1 MAFRAVDIFRRAAVV
16 LQDDTHVRWTLAELC
31 DWLNDGTREIVL
43 HKPNAS
49 SDTSIVSLQA
59 GTYQTIPSGSLA
71 LLRVIRNLKTTTT
84 SPRVGGRMIQVVNR
98 EILDSQRPYWHDTTI
113 TPSAK
118 EVKHATFDT
127 ADPQS
132 FYVFPP
138 NDGTGIV
145 EVVVSTVPTTIPY
158 ASPDPEDISGYAVN
172 VDLPEIYQNVL
183 LSYVLYRAYTKD
195 AQFAGNS
202 ARAGAYYQ
210 EFANALQLKVSVEAI
225 TNPNITTRADAP
237 HGVAP

>member
-1 MAFRAVDIFRRAAVV
+1 MAFRAIDIFRRASVV
-16 LQDDTHVRWTLAELC
+16 LQDDTHVRWTLVELC

-49 SDTSIVSLQA
+49 SDTVVLQLQE
-59 GTYQTIPSGSLA
+59 GTYQTIPAGSLA
-71 LLRVIRNLKTTTT
+71 LLRVIRNLKTTATA
-84 SPRVGGRMIQVVNR
+84 PRAGGRMIQVVNR
-98 EILDSQRPYWHDTTI
+98 EILDSQRPYWHDTSI
-113 TPSAK
+113 TLAAK
-118 EVKHATFDT
+118 EVKHATFDN

-145 EVVVSTVPTTIPY
+145 EIVVSTVPSPINY
-158 ASPDPEDISGYAVN
+158 ASPDPEDITGYVID
-172 VDLPEIYQNVL
+172 VDLPDIYQNVL

-202 ARAGAYYQ
+202 ARAAAYYQ
-210 EFANALQLKVSVEAI
+210 EFANSLQLKVNVEAI
-225 TNPNITTRADAP
+225 ANPNITARVDAP
-237 HGVAP
+237 LGIAP